1 MKKVLIVAP
10 HPDDETLGCGGAILR
25 HLKEGDEVYWLIC
38 TTINEEMGSSKES
51 IEIRA
56 DEIRRVAGAFQF
68 TGFEQLNLPA
78 AGLDQIPQN
87 QIIEGVSR
95 YLNET
100 QADTLYLPYR
110 NDAHSDH
117 ANVFDATVSCTKS
130 FRYPFVK
137 RVRVYETL
145 SETDFSFRTD
155 DPGFKPNL
163 WIDISEFIDQKI
175 DIMKIYE
182 SEVAAHPFPRSIDC
196 IESLA
201 KLRGSTVAV
210 KFAESFISIKDTF

>member
-1 MKKVLIVAP
+1 
-10 HPDDETLGCGGAILR
+10 
-25 HLKEGDEVYWLIC
+25 
-38 TTINEEMGSSKES
+38 MGSSKES